1 MMKIIHIV
9 SGDKNSGAF
18 KGAYLLHKGLIN
30 QGINSI
36 ILNNSSIDQ
45 LRDLKN
51 VNTTNNKFYKLFFFK
66 ILQVIDKF
74 PKLFFFAR
82 RKTTFSSNF
91 VKNFFINKEDFSQF
105 DIVHL
110 HWINKS
116 MLNLN
121 QIIEINKPIVWTFR
135 DMWPFTGGCHYTL
148 ECKKYVSKCGNCP
161 QLRSKLSYDLS
172 TILFNYKKDFF
183 KKKEIYLCSV
193 SKWLSE
199 KARKSSILQD
209 KKIFNM
215 HNHVDINS
223 FYPSNKILL
232 KKKYKISNKKIIIFG
247 SENVSAEYKGF
258 DLFLKSLKYLNK
270 KKILILIFGKLWNFE
285 DIKKTGFD
293 YRYLG
298 YLDKKTL
305 KDIYAMGDVFAIPSV
320 QDAFPKTFAEAMLC
334 ECPVVAF
341 KKTSISEINLHKKS
355 GYNANYK
362 NPKDFAKGINYV
374 FKNSK
379 KLGKFARKNYLKKYH
394 PNKITKNFI
403 KLYNSILKNNEFNK

>member
-1 MMKIIHIV
+1 MKIIHIV

-183 KKKEIYLCSV
+183 KKKRNLFMF
-193 SKWLSE
+193 SKQVVI
-199 KARKSSILQD
+199 RKS
-209 KKIFNM
+209 
-215 HNHVDINS
+215 
-223 FYPSNKILL
+223 
-232 KKKYKISNKKIIIFG
+232 KKKFN
-247 SENVSAEYKGF
+247 
-258 DLFLKSLKYLNK
+258 
-270 KKILILIFGKLWNFE
+270 
-285 DIKKTGFD
+285 
-293 YRYLG
+293 
-298 YLDKKTL
+298 
-305 KDIYAMGDVFAIPSV
+305 
-320 QDAFPKTFAEAMLC
+320 
-334 ECPVVAF
+334 
-341 KKTSISEINLHKKS
+341 
-355 GYNANYK
+355 
-362 NPKDFAKGINYV
+362 
-374 FKNSK
+374 
-379 KLGKFARKNYLKKYH
+379 
-394 PNKITKNFI
+394 ITR
-403 KLYNSILKNNEFNK
+403 